1 VDGARLDAVV
11 MHELRST
18 PATQTFNVQSSPFAG
33 QPIGSSTNWPFNQL
47 AVQPI
52 GHSSNWP
59 FKQLAVQP
67 INACMR
73 VSRYPP
79 NS

>member
-18 PATQTFNVQSSPFAG
+18 PATQTFNVQSSPVNQLAV
-33 QPIGSSTNWPFNQL
+33 QPIGHLTNWQFNQL

-52 GHSSNWP
+52 GRSTN
-59 FKQLAVQP
+59 
-67 INACMR
+67 
-73 VSRYPP
+73 
-79 NS
+79 